1 MKTATLILQ
10 IRLLFIVLT
19 SSFFSSPSDA
29 LQKPNDRP
37 LRVTFVN
44 PGSGGINPTGNFWL
58 NVSKVMNAVAQDT
71 NIDLTVMY
79 AERNHILMKDLTKQA
94 LESDADYLI
103 LVDEKRAITEVLL
116 NSLKPHPN
124 ILFLLNSPNQLEI
137 NRLNAKGFGI
147 KAAILPDNY
156 QAGKELARELV
167 HTVQKEAQNPESYSM
182 LAFLGDVVTTAA
194 LEREQGLLSYTNRL
208 SNIKVIDKVDAHW
221 SQNRAHELARGLLR
235 RYRDVELIWCANDA
249 IAFGVNQAAIELGI
263 RDKVKIGGINWDNGH
278 VDKLDVSIGGHVFLG
293 GYLLV
298 ELAKYQQGLIKYI
311 GTQKVAIFRPYNPT
325 LEPIYKA
332 IHENNLNQIDFSQ
345 FVNQKKNYNIMTLN
359 KELNF

>member
-1 MKTATLILQ
+1 MALI
-10 IRLLFIVLT
+10 
-19 SSFFSSPSDA
+19 SSFFSSPTDASQQSDS
-29 LQKPNDRP
+29 RP
-37 LRVTFVN
+37 IKVTFVN
-44 PGSGGINPTGNFWL
+44 PGSGGMNPTGNFWL
-58 NVSKVMNAVAQDT
+58 NVSKVMHAVAQDT
-71 NIDLTVMY
+71 NIELTVLY
-79 AERNHILMKDLTKQA
+79 AERNHILMKELTKQA

-116 NSLKPHPN
+116 NSVKSHPN
-124 ILFLLNSPNQLEI
+124 ILFLLNSPDQLEI

-167 HTVQKEAQNPESYSM
+167 YSVQQDAQERASFSM

-194 LEREQGLLSYTNRL
+194 LEREQGLLSFTNRI
-208 SNIKVIDKVDAHW
+208 SNVKVVDKVDAQW
-221 SQNRAHELARGLLR
+221 SKKRAHELARGLLR
-235 RYRDVELIWCANDA
+235 RYRGVELIWCANDA

-263 RDKVKIGGINWDNGH
+263 RDKIKIGGINWDNGH
-278 VDKLDVSIGGHVFLG
+278 ENKLDVSIGGHVLLG

-298 ELAKYQQGLIKYI
+298 ELAKYQQGLVKYI
-311 GTQKVAIFRPYNPT
+311 GTQKVAIFRPYNHSF
-325 LEPIYKA
+325 EPVYKA
-332 IHENNLNQIDFSQ
+332 IHENNLNQIDFLQ